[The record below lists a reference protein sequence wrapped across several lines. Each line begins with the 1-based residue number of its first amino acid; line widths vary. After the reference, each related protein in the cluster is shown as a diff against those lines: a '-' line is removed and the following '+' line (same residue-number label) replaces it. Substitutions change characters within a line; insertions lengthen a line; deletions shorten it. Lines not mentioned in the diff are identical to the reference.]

1 MISSSSALSLQLG
14 ARALRLV
21 LVASLLATTI
31 ACGIRTPPRPPEDT
45 MPRVARDLGAK
56 RDGTSVRLEWE
67 RPDKSMDGQR
77 LADLNGFLV
86 ERRGSD
92 GSFTIIADVPAD
104 TTHRLRPFKH
114 YSYVDEAAPDG
125 NVEYRIVGYTADG
138 QRSPPSTSA
147 FTANAEPKP

>member
-1 MISSSSALSLQLG
+1 MSSA
-14 ARALRLV
+14 RRLM
-21 LVASLLATTI
+21 LVATLLATTL

-45 MPRVARDLGAK
+45 MPRAVTDVGAK

-77 LADLNGFLV
+77 LADLTGFLV

-92 GSFTIIADVPAD
+92 GSFTIIGDVAAD
-104 TTHRLRPFKH
+104 TTHRLRPFKN
-114 YSYVDEAAPDG
+114 YSYVDKAAPDG

-138 QRSPPSTSA
+138 QRSPPSRSA
-147 FTANAEPKP
+147 FTEKAEPKP